1 MVTVLKRAAKPG
13 RKPKA
18 APQEPPGKSPVDVGN
33 NATPQVSPRG
43 ETVRDVPVG
52 AAPMMKVPDQW
63 PFPGPDVLDALVAAG
78 PDRVAQLLLWKQ
90 RIQNPELAVT
100 ITPEDITGFAQCTQY
115 LDIKPALLIWRRP
128 GVEAKPG
135 IPATANRRAV
145 PPTPGMPPAPFVTV
159 RLVVQGTHDGFKP
172 IENNESDYDAS
183 QAANKVR
190 QLRQDI
196 PQLAGAVR
204 AMIASGDYSTSV
216 LNDFVDGAVA
226 LAKAQ

>member
-1 MVTVLKRAAKPG
+1 MVTVLKRKPDEPSKPA
-13 RKPKA
+13 RKRKA
-18 APQEPPGKSPVDVGN
+18 AAVQVAGDNVGASDTALTPKPPPVT
-33 NATPQVSPRG
+33 A
-43 ETVRDVPVG
+43 
-52 AAPMMKVPDQW
+52 AAPMPSLPSAW
-63 PFPGPDVLDALVAAG
+63 PFPASDDPLDALVQAG
-78 PDRVAQLLLWKQ
+78 ADRVAQLLLWKD
-90 RIQNPELAVT
+90 RIRNPELAVQ
-100 ITPEDITGFAQCTQY
+100 ITEEDIRGFAQCTQY

-128 GVEAKPG
+128 AVEAKPG
-135 IPATANRRAV
+135 QAATTNRRAV
-145 PPTPGMPPAPFVTV
+145 APTPGMPPAPFVTV

-226 LAKAQ
+226 LAKA